1 MGGEII
7 HEIRITGV
15 CFAFPAVRME
25 LWAPA
30 AAAGVCVYL
39 AGCLGQ
45 GVQWPVWQG
54 CSGRDASHPGWGIP
68 CVLGAVGEGVGRA
81 QGGSGAGHTH

>member
-30 AAAGVCVYL
+30 AAAGVCV
-39 AGCLGQ
+39 
-45 GVQWPVWQG
+45 
-54 CSGRDASHPGWGIP
+54 SRR
-68 CVLGAVGEGVGRA
+68 VLGAGRA
-81 QGGSGAGHTH
+81 VASLAGMLCQGCLSPGMGHPVCFGCCR